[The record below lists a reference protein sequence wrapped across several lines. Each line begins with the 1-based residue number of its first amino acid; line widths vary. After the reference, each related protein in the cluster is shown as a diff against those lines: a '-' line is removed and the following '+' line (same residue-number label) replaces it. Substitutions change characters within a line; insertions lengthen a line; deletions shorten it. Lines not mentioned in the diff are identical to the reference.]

1 VAYDGQTDST
11 VLAAIAEVRQE
22 QKLMLSGFNVM
33 LDHIVSIEA
42 ILESILEAV
51 SADPDET
58 ENPLA
63 DALRQLVAVIA
74 DNTRAIEAMPAQITS
89 VVINGIADVV
99 EDR

>member
-1 VAYDGQTDST
+1 
-11 VLAAIAEVRQE
+11 
-22 QKLMLSGFNVM
+22 MLSGFNVM